1 MENRYP
7 NNVPRRAPSALA
19 VAVSAALAAG
29 GALAQDQD
37 TRDEERAVLEH
48 ILVIGEK
55 TERSLR
61 DTTSSVSV
69 ISEEA
74 LNSLQNY
81 TVNGVL
87 SEVPNV
93 VVTTGTVPNIRGVTG
108 NGSAGGFNSI
118 TGGAKARVS
127 TLIDGVAE
135 PFVADLT
142 GDSGIWDIEQIEVYR
157 GPQSTSNG
165 RNSIGG
171 MVYIKTNDPD
181 LSAWDGAAR
190 VGYRDQERYLDTAAM
205 LNAPLI
211 DDTLGLRV
219 SAESLDA
226 QTLTDTSGFDSNPPD
241 YDPNEIDTWRLKT
254 KLLWAP
260 TADFSALLTYS
271 SNNEQ
276 GDTGRVFYSADDP
289 FEYKRTFFRNIDTQS
304 DTVSLRLDYRLND
317 YVSFDILAATM
328 DYEWGFEGYE
338 ADPALEQDLIFD
350 ESNVT
355 VDAKMN
361 LGRSGD
367 TFSGFVGLFYFE
379 REQDFD
385 STGGVLYQ
393 GNDESD
399 SKAVYG
405 ELTYALTE
413 RWRLTGGLRVEQE
426 QQDRYFNYTSQGLE
440 SVLENDKT
448 LTLPKL
454 VVQYDLTD
462 DTTVGLS
469 ARKGYNAP
477 GGAFAFI
484 SSNYYLFDEEEVY
497 TYEATLRS
505 AFADGNATLSANLFY
520 NDYEGYQ
527 ALNSAREITNMEE
540 VETYG
545 LELQARA
552 LLWQN
557 LEVTAGL
564 GLLETEITEP
574 GASYAAVTGND
585 LSTAPNVTGNV
596 GLYYHFSD
604 SFSAGLFAQYVDE
617 YYGDLENTEER
628 KAGDYTLARLTANY
642 SGSAWTISAYVNNLF
657 DEEAFTVREPPG
669 RGSPDG
675 LVGIVTPRTVGFTVT
690 FDFL

>member
-1 MENRYP
+1 MENSHQHGEG
-7 NNVPRRAPSALA
+7 RRAPSILSLAVTAALA
-19 VAVSAALAAG
+19 VNSAAAQEE
-29 GALAQDQD
+29 GADPS
-37 TRDEERAVLEH
+37 ERAVLEH

-74 LNSLQNY
+74 LNTLQNY
-81 TVNGVL
+81 TVNGIL

-142 GDSGIWDIEQIEVYR
+142 GDSGIWDIQQIEVYR

-181 LSAWDGAAR
+181 LNEWDGAAR

-211 DDTLGLRV
+211 DDTLALRV

-226 QTLTDTSGFDSNPPD
+226 QTLTDTSGFENNPPD
-241 YDPNEIDTWRLKT
+241 YDPNEIDSWRLKT

-260 TADFSALLTYS
+260 TDDFSALLTYS
-271 SNNEQ
+271 ANNEQ
-276 GDTGRVFYSADDP
+276 GDTGRVFYSAADP
-289 FEYKRTFFRNIDTQS
+289 YEYERTFFRNIDTDS

-317 YVSFDILAATM
+317 YISFDILAAAM
-328 DYEWGFEGYE
+328 DYQWGFEGYE

-350 ESNVT
+350 ETNT
-355 VDAKMN
+355 TLDAKMN
-361 LGRSGD
+361 LGQSGD
-367 TFSGFVGLFYFE
+367 ALTGFVGLFYFE
-379 REQDFD
+379 RDQDFD
-385 STGGVLYQ
+385 STGGVSYF

-399 SKAVYG
+399 SRAVYG

-426 QQDRYFNYTSQGLE
+426 QQDRYFNYTSQGVE

-454 VVQYDLTD
+454 VVQYDVTD
-462 DTTVGLS
+462 DTTLGLS

-484 SSNYYLFDEEEVY
+484 SNNYYLFDEEEVY

-505 AFADGNATLSANLFY
+505 AFLDGNATLSANLFY

-527 ALNSAREITNMEE
+527 ALNSAREITNMDE

-552 LLWQN
+552 LLWEN
-557 LEVTAGL
+557 LELTAGL

-574 GASYAAVTGND
+574 GASYALVAGNE
-585 LSTAPNVTGNV
+585 LSTAPNLTGNI
-596 GLYYHFSD
+596 GLYYHFTD
-604 SFSAGLFAQYVDE
+604 TFSAGLFAQYVDE
-617 YYGDLENTEER
+617 YFGDLENTDER
-628 KAGDYTLARLTANY
+628 MAGDYTLARLSANY
-642 SGSAWTISAYVNNLF
+642 SGSAWKVSAYVNNLF
-657 DEEAFTVREPPG
+657 DEKAFTVREPPG
-669 RGSPDG
+669 RSSPDG